1 MDTSMMTPEEI
12 AAMQAA
18 QKAAVE
24 AFYKEAWTLLAIAL
38 LFIIGRLYARF
49 TLSGGFHAFKADD
62 YLMVFA
68 GVVYSMET
76 TAAYCVGFLARGL
89 ANNGMTPEQ
98 RQALEP
104 GSEEWNLRI
113 TGVKIQLIGW
123 SLYTLLLWL
132 LKGCLLIFYSRL
144 TDGLGQQT
152 IKIRVGAVMLITTY
166 IAVILSIHLG
176 CHPYHQN
183 FQINPEPPNAC
194 QPAISKIDCY
204 VTVVLNVLTDM
215 YLMYIPL
222 PLLWKAQIPLK
233 RKFLLIAMFSGGC
246 FIITAGILRVG
257 FILADPIGGALAAG
271 SWACRETFVSVIIG
285 NIPMIYPLFMR
296 GVSSVRSMYAT
307 GTARTYGSNKSNGTA
322 MELPRYN
329 NSSKNKKGQ
338 YSVGRTILN
347 ATESE
352 ERIMASKGSEG
363 IKADVT
369 YEVKSAPASI
379 NEDNGSGR
387 SENYGR
393 SAGYTVSI
401 AAAPTGHTAHHQ
413 HSNSRH

>member
-1 MDTSMMTPEEI
+1 MDPSTMTPEQI

-38 LFIIGRLYARF
+38 LFIIARLYARF
-49 TLSGGFHAFKADD
+49 TLGGGFSGFKPDD
-62 YLMVFA
+62 YLMIAA
-68 GVVYSMET
+68 GAVYSMET

-89 ANNGMTPEQ
+89 ANNGMTDEQ
-98 RQALEP
+98 RQALVP
-104 GSEEWNLRI
+104 GSEEWNTRI
-113 TGVKIQLIGW
+113 IGVKIQLIGW

-152 IKIRVGAVMLITTY
+152 MKIRIGAAFLITTY
-166 IAVILSIHLG
+166 MATILSIHLG
-176 CHPYHQN
+176 CHPYHKN
-183 FQINPEPPNAC
+183 WQINPDPGNAC
-194 QPAISKIDCY
+194 QPAVSKIDCY
-204 VTVVLNVLTDM
+204 VTVVLNVITDL

-222 PLLWKAQIPLK
+222 PLLWKAQIPFR
-233 RKFLLIAMFSGGC
+233 RKLLLIAMFSGGC
-246 FIITAGILRVG
+246 FIIMAGILRVA

-296 GVSSVRSMYAT
+296 GISSVRTMYAT
-307 GTARTYGSNKSNGTA
+307 GTGKTYGSNKSNSTA

-329 NSSKNKKGQ
+329 NSKPKKGQ
-338 YSVGRTILN
+338 YSVGRTILD

-352 ERIMASKGSEG
+352 ERIMKGDAIKSE
-363 IKADVT
+363 VT
-369 YEVKSAPASI
+369 YEVKSSPASL
-379 NEDNGSGR
+379 NEEGGPGKSDS
-387 SENYGR
+387 YGR
-393 SAGYTVSI
+393 GAGYTVSI
-401 AAAPTGHTAHHQ
+401 AAAPSGHNT
-413 HSNSRH
+413 RH

>member
-1 MDTSMMTPEEI
+1 MDPSTMTPEQV

-18 QKAAVE
+18 QQKAVL

-38 LFIIGRLYARF
+38 LFIIARLYARWS
-49 TLSGGFHAFKADD
+49 LSGGFSGFKPDD
-62 YLMVFA
+62 YLMVAA
-68 GVVYSMET
+68 GAVYSMET
-76 TAAYCVGFLARGL
+76 TAAYCVGYLAHGL
-89 ANNGMTPEQ
+89 ANNGMTDEE
-98 RQALEP
+98 RQALTP
-104 GSEEWNLRI
+104 DNPEWNLRI

-132 LKGCLLIFYSRL
+132 LKACLLIFYSRL

-152 IKIRVGAVMLITTY
+152 TKIRIGAAFLITTY

-176 CHPYHQN
+176 CHPYHKN
-183 FQINPEPPNAC
+183 WQINPDPGNAC

-204 VTVVLNVLTDM
+204 VTVVLNVITDL

-222 PLLWKAQIPLK
+222 PLLWRAQIPLK

-246 FIITAGILRVG
+246 FVIMAGILRVA
-257 FILADPIGGALAAG
+257 FILADPVGGALSAG

-307 GTARTYGSNKSNGTA
+307 GTAKSYGSSKSNGTA

-329 NSSKNKKGQ
+329 NNNKNKKGQ
-338 YSVGRTILN
+338 YSVGRTILD

-352 ERIMASKGSEG
+352 ERIMKGDVIKSE
-363 IKADVT
+363 VT
-369 YEVKSAPASI
+369 YEVKSAPASL
-379 NEDNGSGR
+379 NEDGSPHQDR
-387 SENYGR
+387 QSYGR
-393 SAGYTVSI
+393 NAGYTVSI
-401 AAAPTGHTAHHQ
+401 AANP
-413 HSNSRH
+413 SNPRR

>member
-1 MDTSMMTPEEI
+1 MSSSGPPMTPEEM
-12 AAMQAA
+12 AALAA
-18 QKAAVE
+18 QLAAVQ
-24 AFYKEAWTLLAIAL
+24 AFFKEAWTLLAIGL
-38 LFIIGRLYARF
+38 LFIIGRLVARY
-49 TLSGGFHAFKADD
+49 TLSGGFSGFKPDD
-62 YLMVFA
+62 LLMVVA
-68 GVVYSMET
+68 GVVYSLET
-76 TAAYCVGFLARGL
+76 TAAYCVGYLAKGL

-98 RQALEP
+98 REALVI
-104 GSEEWNLRI
+104 GSDEYNTRI

-152 IKIRVGAVMLITTY
+152 TKIRIGAVALITTY

-176 CHPYHQN
+176 CHPYHKN
-183 FQINPEPPNAC
+183 FQMNPEPSNAC

-204 VTVVLNVLTDM
+204 VTVVLNVITDL

-246 FIITAGILRVG
+246 FVILAGILRVA
-257 FILADPIGGALAAG
+257 FILADPVGGALSAG
-271 SWACRETFVSVIIG
+271 SWACRETFVAVIIG

-296 GVSSVRSMYAT
+296 GISAAKQMYAT
-307 GTARTYGSNKSNGTA
+307 GTGNSYGSSKSGGTA

-329 NSSKNKKGQ
+329 NNLNGRKKGQ
-338 YSVGRTILN
+338 YSMGRTILD

-352 ERIMASKGSEG
+352 ERIVRGEAIKSET
-363 IKADVT
+363 T
-369 YEVKSAPASI
+369 YEVKSAPASV
-379 NEDNGSGR
+379 NEDIASAGR
-387 SENYGR
+387 TNTNSYGR
-393 SAGYTVSI
+393 SAGYTVSV
-401 AAAPTGHTAHHQ
+401 AASPPRA
-413 HSNSRH
+413 